1 MSSEAMFSSSKC
13 ALVNWVCTGDG
24 SILSMHPCT
33 QAQTTWLTH
42 SHARV
47 HGQAGVRE
55 SEAVSRHEE
64 HRGQPVCH
72 ENYGQDGP
80 EEETSRCP
88 RSTLL
93 ALPALLALL
102 APRDACAL
110 CRLGAGGCCTG
121 GCSRPR
127 RILAARSYA
136 RCSSA
141 AMHASRPARLWP
153 HASGRDACMAAGRKR
168 RGEERHE
175 HMCRREETR
184 TDQETRT
191 DVGED

>member
-93 ALPALLALL
+93 A
-102 APRDACAL
+102 PRDACAL

-153 HASGRDACMAAGRKR
+153 RCVHGSGAQEER
-168 RGEERHE
+168 RGE
-175 HMCRREETR
+175 T
-184 TDQETRT
+184 
-191 DVGED
+191 